1 MKKFLITLSVLMLST
16 ISAKAD
22 LSFLSVTGGLAANQ
36 AVFGASG
43 KESNRNET
51 NVITS
56 VNKETGVFEDSHGS
70 QFIELGLGQWVSIGY
85 EHTPDAIETPT
96 NVNDNLVQHASA
108 ESTVSVSFED
118 LNTTYVKLN
127 LPVLT
132 GAYLKL
138 GTTEVDLNIKETTLS
153 GRAYAN
159 KSTSGS
165 VTALGYQNYLGET
178 NFGIRF
184 EGAYLEFD
192 NVSTDNGVSATGGSV
207 ANGGRNQID
216 ISNMQGLQGKIALTY
231 TFGRN

>member
-1 MKKFLITLSVLMLST
+1 MKKFLITLSILMLST

-22 LSFLSVTGGLAANQ
+22 LSFLSLTGGLAANQ

-56 VNKETGVFEDSHGS
+56 VNKETGVFEDSHSS
-70 QFIELGLGQWVSIGY
+70 QFIELGLGQWISVGY
-85 EHTPDAIETPT
+85 EHTPDSIETPT
-96 NVNDNLVQHASA
+96 NVNTNLVQYADEA
-108 ESTVSVSFED
+108 TVSVAFQD
-118 LNTTYVKLN
+118 LDTTYIKLN

-132 GAYLKL
+132 GAYLKM
-138 GTTEVDLNIKETTLS
+138 GSTEVDINIKETTLS
-153 GRAYAN
+153 GRAY
-159 KSTSGS
+159 KDTSTTGS
-165 VTALGYQNYLGET
+165 ITALGYQNYLGDT
-178 NFGIRF
+178 GFGIRF

-192 NVSTDNGVSATGGSV
+192 NVSVDNGVSATGGTV

-216 ISNMQGLQGKIALTY
+216 VSDMQGLQGKIALTY